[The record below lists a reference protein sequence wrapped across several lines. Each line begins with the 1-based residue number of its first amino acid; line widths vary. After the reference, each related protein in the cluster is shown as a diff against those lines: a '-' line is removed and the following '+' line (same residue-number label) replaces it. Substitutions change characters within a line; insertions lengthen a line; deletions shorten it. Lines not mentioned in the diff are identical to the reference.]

1 METGTKSSLTSIND
15 MSYTF
20 SFLLSVKSNYFSAFS
35 IPALVIFRS
44 SGPNLTK
51 SAIVISVDSFILLN
65 ELIMSLMPAFTLT
78 SVP

>member
-35 IPALVIFRS
+35 IPVLVIFRS